1 MRHATGELADC
12 LHLLRLAKLRLDAA
26 HRELQ
31 EATLETRAVLA
42 QAQISLGELVRLTP
56 GAPHTPAPEQC
67 QMWICVAG
75 RGAIAGE
82 PFQPGEVWLFPEAV
96 EQPTLLA
103 ETSARFLRTYV
114 PR

>member
-1 MRHATGELADC
+1 
-12 LHLLRLAKLRLDAA
+12 
-26 HRELQ
+26 
-31 EATLETRAVLA
+31 
-42 QAQISLGELVRLTP
+42 
-56 GAPHTPAPEQC
+56 
-67 QMWICVAG
+67 MWICVAG